1 MRVRVYLK
9 RRKEKARARSS
20 TRYFLWRLRLLQSRK
35 SERDH
40 ERERERE
47 RRFGRTLFF
56 IFFWP
61 FENSFVFCPFSK
73 KRERV
78 RTTETSFFLSALS
91 FFSRRRPT
99 KQRVRSKGVVENET
113 KTKTKTKT
121 MMRNLLASALRR
133 ENQDKVLLSFA
144 RGVADAPFVSSST
157 HTQSATFS
165 AQRNLSNRRRR
176 RRRRS
181 FSSKEG
187 KKEECN
193 AIKRR
198 TRRIETTLISTRG
211 FAAKSSDEVEV
222 EKEGEEEETT
232 TSTSEKKSNSQKEEE
247 EEEVTT
253 DFAKL
258 NGNSVRKYITVSK
271 SQLRLDQCKA
281 IEREFAFTGSNG
293 LLYRKCDD
301 ALREIVARH
310 ERVHLRG
317 YRGCGKSVSLAILVL
332 RERALGS
339 LVVYLPRTSHLVT
352 RSSYQKHGEGAQE
365 DLWDTPD
372 AARVFLHAVSVK
384 PNEMHLRKIKTS
396 GDKQSLLDVV
406 KSGLEKGDQHVTQ
419 IAIDIIDE
427 LVKQKD
433 VRVVFAFDE
442 QNALYGPSDMHEVKG
457 PRSRKNI
464 HTDRLR
470 LALKLRSCVPTANG
484 GRYIACDST
493 TNVGSSNPVFK
504 SKDENV
510 FDFEIPKFNVS
521 ETHAL
526 LKHYEEVGKCS
537 QGINKEIAMEF
548 KALTNGK
555 VKEIQEHL
563 MFQNA

>member
-1 MRVRVYLK
+1 MFVV
-9 RRKEKARARSS
+9 KASS
-20 TRYFLWRLRLLQSRK
+20 RTR
-35 SERDH
+35 
-40 ERERERE
+40 
-47 RRFGRTLFF
+47 
-56 IFFWP
+56 
-61 FENSFVFCPFSK
+61 
-73 KRERV
+73 
-78 RTTETSFFLSALS
+78 
-91 FFSRRRPT
+91 
-99 KQRVRSKGVVENET
+99 T

-157 HTQSATFS
+157 HTQSASFS

-271 SQLRLDQCKA
+271 SKLRLDQCKA